1 MTRFGPKYTAS
12 GAVSAISDLRQRPNE
27 SAAAFMDRVQIAV
40 DMMNYAVDEADR
52 NDAYYAGYV
61 RMVIAQF
68 GGGLK
73 EEIKSK
79 VFGVPTPPN
88 TIADVL
94 KAATAAEAESRP
106 SVQNKLTVN
115 AVAEVTSEKEPDQTE
130 EDPKDPIAELT
141 KQIGEVLAIT
151 KKRTTRSA
159 SGRPS
164 NPNFRCYGCNQPGH
178 YRRNCP
184 NPPVG
189 PPMWNRGRGRGQPRF
204 MTRRA
209 GFQRNFGP
217 GRARPMFQRYSQNAV
232 EDYPE
237 YHDQQGYEDYGD
249 YNNLPEYDVNY
260 GSGNGY
266 WGGQ

>member
-1 MTRFGPKYTAS
+1 MTTWIRGQKAQGITYGVWATPNQVVAGEHYLRRSFMTRFGPKYTAS

-94 KAATAAEAESRP
+94 RAATAAEAESRP

-115 AVAEVTSEKEPDQTE
+115 AVAEATTEKVPDQE
-130 EDPKDPIAELT
+130 EEGPRIPLPVSYTHLT
-141 KQIGEVLAIT
+141 LPTNREV
-151 KKRTTRSA
+151 
-159 SGRPS
+159 
-164 NPNFRCYGCNQPGH
+164 
-178 YRRNCP
+178 
-184 NPPVG
+184 
-189 PPMWNRGRGRGQPRF
+189 
-204 MTRRA
+204 
-209 GFQRNFGP
+209 
-217 GRARPMFQRYSQNAV
+217 
-232 EDYPE
+232 
-237 YHDQQGYEDYGD
+237 
-249 YNNLPEYDVNY
+249 
-260 GSGNGY
+260 
-266 WGGQ
+266 